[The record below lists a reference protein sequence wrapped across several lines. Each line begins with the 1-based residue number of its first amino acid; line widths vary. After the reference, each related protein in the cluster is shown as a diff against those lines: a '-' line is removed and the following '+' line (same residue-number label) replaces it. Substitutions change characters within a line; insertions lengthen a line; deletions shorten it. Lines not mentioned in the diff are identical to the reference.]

1 MEGQAGRAVLR
12 VKPALASH
20 GSLATLRAMTFFK
33 AVFTWLAIGAIL
45 GGAILMTVHP
55 KSPSPWPLLVVVVGL
70 VAVIG
75 KFGCLPPSDEH
86 HH

>member
-1 MEGQAGRAVLR
+1 
-12 VKPALASH
+12 
-20 GSLATLRAMTFFK
+20 MTFFK
-33 AVFTWLAIGAIL
+33 AVLAWLIIAAIL
-45 GGAILMTVHP
+45 GGGIFMTVHP
-55 KSPSPWPLLVVVVGL
+55 KSPSWVPLLVVVVGL